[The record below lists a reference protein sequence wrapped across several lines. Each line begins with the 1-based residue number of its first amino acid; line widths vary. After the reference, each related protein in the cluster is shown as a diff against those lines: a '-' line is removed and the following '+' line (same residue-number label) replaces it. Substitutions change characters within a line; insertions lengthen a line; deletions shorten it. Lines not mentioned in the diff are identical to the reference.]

1 MSPQSPLPTLDDSE
15 NTRRAA
21 LLPAVTSAIGDK
33 FKPKGLQAPS
43 SLPILAPMTD
53 QLDGDQARLEGS
65 LRGKKVLSRQMRRR
79 SSVPDMQRPG
89 ISAMPRSWSS
99 PKSNVATKIWAS
111 HAARGSAGAGDEND
125 KRVVIPLRDVA
136 VAEAAASSGSAHL
149 SAHRL
154 HGRAEGPPNFE
165 ALLHNFLYPS
175 DGGVKVNTPAAQAAA
190 RARWDALQTS
200 VRESKRWTKVTPA
213 ERATQHKSAST
224 AEAEEDAD
232 ALRQR
237 KQLMDDR
244 QVCPGCGATGNG
256 DEVRARA
263 WTACVCQ
270 YVSMF
275 FASSQILTHNCP
287 LTGSNL
293 PLSHELVLGP
303 CLSAM
308 SKKIP
313 SGSPLLTSRCCT
325 D

>member
-1 MSPQSPLPTLDDSE
+1 MPSRVWRHPNVSPWSPLPTLDDSE
-15 NTRRAA
+15 NTCRAA
-21 LLPAVTSAIGDK
+21 SLPAVISAIGER
-33 FKPKGLQAPS
+33 
-43 SLPILAPMTD
+43 
-53 QLDGDQARLEGS
+53 LDGDQARLEGS
-65 LRGKKVLSRQMRRR
+65 LRGKKALSRQLPRR

-89 ISAMPRSWSS
+89 ISACLPRSWSS
-99 PKSNVATKIWAS
+99 PKSNVATKGWPI
-111 HAARGSAGAGDEND
+111 HAARASAGAGDAND
-125 KRVVIPLRDVA
+125 KRVVIPLREVA
-136 VAEAAASSGSAHL
+136 VEEAAARSGAVHL
-149 SAHRL
+149 RPHRL

-175 DGGVKVNTPAAQAAA
+175 DGGVNVKTPAAQAAA
-190 RARWDALQTS
+190 RARWDALRTS

-287 LTGSNL
+287 LTGSTL
-293 PLSHELVLGP
+293 PFSHEQQWRRWRAGLR
-303 CLSAM
+303 
-308 SKKIP
+308 
-313 SGSPLLTSRCCT
+313 PLPVCHE
-325 D
+325 

>member
-1 MSPQSPLPTLDDSE
+1 MPTRGWRHPNVSPRSPLPTLDDSE

-53 QLDGDQARLEGS
+53 QLDGDQARQEGS
-65 LRGKKVLSRQMRRR
+65 LRGKKALSRQMRRR

-89 ISAMPRSWSS
+89 ISAMPRAWSS
-99 PKSNVATKIWAS
+99 PKSNVATKTV
-111 HAARGSAGAGDEND
+111 E
-125 KRVVIPLRDVA
+125 
-136 VAEAAASSGSAHL
+136 EAAASSGAAHL
-149 SAHRL
+149 SPHRL

-190 RARWDALQTS
+190 RARWDALRTS

-287 LTGSNL
+287 LTGSTL
-293 PLSHELVLGP
+293 PFSHAQQWRRWRTGVGPLPVCHEQEHSFRVTVTDIKVLHRLSTGL
-303 CLSAM
+303 A
-308 SKKIP
+308 
-313 SGSPLLTSRCCT
+313 
-325 D
+325 